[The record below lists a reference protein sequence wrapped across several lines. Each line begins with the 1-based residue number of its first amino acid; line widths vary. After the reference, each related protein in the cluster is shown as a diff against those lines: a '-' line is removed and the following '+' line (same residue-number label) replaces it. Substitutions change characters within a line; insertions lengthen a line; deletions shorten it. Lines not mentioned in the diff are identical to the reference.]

1 MFQKLQ
7 TICLT
12 WLASLLFT
20 ASVMANTQTD
30 YDALFGAL
38 DRKAWNEAR
47 SIAKN
52 IDAQNARGDII
63 LAFADSV
70 EALNTGN
77 CKAAKQLSTL
87 VIDNSPGFLP
97 AYDILAQCLIS
108 EGSNQQAA
116 ELYQNLANELR
127 DGSEKDIAQ
136 QKADRLRPDLTP
148 RYVLDFSI
156 IPSSNTS
163 RRTERASIGNG
174 GVLTAESRAQEGLS
188 VSGSVQ
194 LIKPIFKSK
203 RLLSQ
208 VSLKLG
214 GRYDT
219 IREKVSPLVGIETR
233 NTWLLSNTKSVYAA
247 PFYEYTWTS
256 GERFLD
262 EYGIRFGSYTAL
274 DATKQL
280 STDFIISNRDFSDPG
295 RDSTFLFGSI
305 TNTLLLNES
314 NRIKF
319 TASAFDIDADNRFF
333 NVSDYSLNV
342 ELETAHQNGLI
353 TSVGGVVGTRRYDRN
368 ATLSTEER
376 EDTYYS
382 ASFGVSHQSFVF
394 NQIRPELVYTYTN
407 QSSNDVLDDFSAH
420 DIGLKLK
427 AAF

>member
-1 MFQKLQ
+1 MLQRFQ

-20 ASVMANTQTD
+20 AGVLANTQTG

-47 SIAKN
+47 NIAKN

-63 LAFADSV
+63 LAFTDSV

-108 EGSNQQAA
+108 EGSNQQAS
-116 ELYQNLANELR
+116 ELYQNLANDLR
-127 DGSEKDIAQ
+127 DGAEKDIAQ
-136 QKADRLRPDLTP
+136 QKADRLKPDLSP
-148 RYVLDFSI
+148 RYLLDFSI

-163 RRTERASIGNG
+163 RRTERANIGNG

-219 IREKVSPLVGIETR
+219 VREKVSPLVGIETR

-247 PFYEYTWTS
+247 PFYEYTWSS
-256 GERFLD
+256 GDRFLD
-262 EYGIRFGSYTAL
+262 EYGLRFGSYTAL
-274 DATKQL
+274 DATHQF
-280 STDFIISNRDFSDPG
+280 STDFIVSRRDFASPG
-295 RDSTFLFGSI
+295 RDSTFIFGSL
-305 TNTLLLNES
+305 TNTILLNDS
-314 NRIKF
+314 NRIKL
-319 TASAFDIDADNRFF
+319 TASAFDIDADNSFF
-333 NVSDYSLNV
+333 NVSDYSFNV
-342 ELETAHQNGLI
+342 ELETAHRNGFI
-353 TSVGGVVGTRRYDRN
+353 TSLGGVIGTRRYDRN
-368 ATLSTEER
+368 ATLLNEER